1 VAGAADWPASE
12 AFTRQR
18 DIINPVFASADA
30 REGAL
35 AFTEKRP
42 PAWRGE

>member
-1 VAGAADWPASE
+1 MTELAGQA
-12 AFTRQR
+12 RQR
-18 DIINPVFASADA
+18 GIMDPLFASADA

-35 AFTEKRP
+35 AFAENRP